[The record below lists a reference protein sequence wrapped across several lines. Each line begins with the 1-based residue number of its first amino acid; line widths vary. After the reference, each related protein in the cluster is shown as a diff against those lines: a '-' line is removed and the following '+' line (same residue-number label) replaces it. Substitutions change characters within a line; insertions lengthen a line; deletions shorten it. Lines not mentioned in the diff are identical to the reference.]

1 MISLVRRN
9 VSLLLYMVAMILL
22 SSCGSKMSED
32 EVKDYI
38 SGFTSKYFG
47 GEKSSIQVVF
57 NDDVLKNKEEKD
69 LAQYIEFSPSLDGTF
84 VKKDDYTL
92 SFVPDLNS
100 VKFGSTYKCTIK
112 MEKLFNNDK
121 MPDFSFDVETIAPSA
136 KLKINSVRVDLVNS
150 DAVIVSGVL
159 SFTME
164 VDREILRPEMFSI
177 DGADQKD
184 VLIEQMSSPN
194 MFRFEVRNVKKGDE
208 SKKCKLEFNCSYLRL
223 DNKPFDEFDLP
234 VKSLFQPI
242 SVSCTGR
249 KEKTVSVYF
258 SEP

>member
-38 SGFTSKYFG
+38 SGFTSRYFG

-136 KLKINSVRVDLVNS
+136 KLKINSVRVDLVN
-150 DAVIVSGVL
+150 
-159 SFTME
+159 
-164 VDREILRPEMFSI
+164 
-177 DGADQKD
+177 
-184 VLIEQMSSPN
+184 
-194 MFRFEVRNVKKGDE
+194 
-208 SKKCKLEFNCSYLRL
+208 
-223 DNKPFDEFDLP
+223 
-234 VKSLFQPI
+234 
-242 SVSCTGR
+242 
-249 KEKTVSVYF
+249 
-258 SEP
+258 